1 MNILF
6 FLTPKSDVAYISEDD
21 TLRQALEKMEHHK
34 YSAVPIVSRTGRY
47 VGTLTEGDLLWGI
60 KNQFNLDLKG
70 AERIPVTAIRRR
82 CDNRPV
88 KADADMEDLIGKALN
103 QNFVPVLDDQKCFI
117 GIITRKDIIKYFYQ
131 KCETVKEQAK
141 NDQTGAAMVGEEI
154 KQLEKMSG
162 VIPFLFLS
170 VAAVVLYITLSRMTE
185 QQRTQIG
192 TMMAL
197 GISKWQIRFHY
208 LLYGA
213 VIGAAGGILGTALGY
228 ILADQLPRLHH
239 WFHIRSSSRSSS
251 GSPVVIRTCRPPPIT
266 FRLKARRTEFITSE
280 FRSKSLALAL
290 TVSLS

>member
-1 MNILF
+1 MYLYFPHLKKFQIFIIICSHSVQRQALYLNKNTGKRSEKMNILF

-103 QNFVPVLDDQKCFI
+103 QNFVPVLDDQKSFI

-131 KCETVKEQAK
+131 KCETAEERSRKCQEQGGKEHK
-141 NDQTGAAMVGEEI
+141 KTD
-154 KQLEKMSG
+154 
-162 VIPFLFLS
+162 LS
-170 VAAVVLYITLSRMTE
+170 AVVKL
-185 QQRTQIG
+185 
-192 TMMAL
+192 
-197 GISKWQIRFHY
+197 
-208 LLYGA
+208 
-213 VIGAAGGILGTALGY
+213 
-228 ILADQLPRLHH
+228 
-239 WFHIRSSSRSSS
+239 RSQE
-251 GSPVVIRTCRPPPIT
+251 GVLV
-266 FRLKARRTEFITSE
+266 
-280 FRSKSLALAL
+280 
-290 TVSLS
+290 